1 MASVSD
7 KTRQDRVYKTARL
20 CLLRGKGTISEDEI
34 AEHLDF
40 RESLGAYS
48 ARTMYEELESW
59 GLPEWLVYPP
69 TQQHGPIKDRRDL
82 RRSNARR
89 VARAMWKRCLPRR
102 RHLDCSA
109 RTSSASPIT

>member
-1 MASVSD
+1 MASISD
-7 KTRQDRVYKTARL
+7 KTRQDRLYKTARL
-20 CLLRGKGTISEDEI
+20 YVRRGKGTISEDEI
-34 AEHLDF
+34 VEHLDF
-40 RESLGAYS
+40 RDSLRAYS

-82 RRSNARR
+82 KRSNVRR

-102 RHLDCSA
+102 GLLD
-109 RTSSASPIT
+109 